1 MIVYLDTSA
10 IVPLVID
17 EPSSDL
23 CRRLWEAADA
33 VSCCRL
39 GYVEAAAALARAVR
53 LGRVAADQHAA
64 AVDRLD
70 QAWAR
75 LSVLPIDEDL
85 VREAAGLTVSHA
97 LRGYDAVHC
106 AAALRLAGIGVTAV
120 SGDEDLL
127 TAWRSEGL
135 QVVDTNA

>member
-1 MIVYLDTSA
+1 LIVYLDTSA
-10 IVPLVID
+10 IVPLLID

-23 CRRLWEAADA
+23 CRRVWEAADA
-33 VSCCRL
+33 VFCCRL

-53 LGRVAADQHAA
+53 LGRVAAAQHAGA
-64 AVDRLD
+64 LDRLD

-75 LSVLPIDEDL
+75 LSVLSIDEGL
-85 VREAAGLTVSHA
+85 VREAAALTTRHA

-106 AAALRLAGIGVTAV
+106 AAALRLTDLAPTAV

-127 TAWRSEGL
+127 AAWRSEGL
-135 QVVDTNA
+135 PVVDTHA